1 MTQTTSRKL
10 HLSLRQKA
18 ILGIGFTYFAIVAV
32 FAFFAFKNEQKI
44 VKDEMTNSS
53 MGCTR
58 LFAKMVT
65 EPFLNDDI
73 EAIKMHVAQAGP
85 MAKLSHGRNVSY
97 VIIQNDAG
105 EVIASSGGAQI
116 ETLLS
121 TELNRNAFNAES
133 EMIQQSGS
141 VVDVA
146 IPIFSGGIK
155 KGVVRLGIS
164 TKEMEAKI
172 LNSRRWALQFMLGA
186 IFIGT
191 VLGLFVDH
199 KVKRN
204 LQNLTETA
212 TRMAG
217 GDMSQR
223 VDIETGDEMESFGDA
238 FNEMADQ
245 LQETH
250 EHLEQKVAERTRE
263 LRESQAQLVHQEKMA
278 SLGVLAAGLAH
289 EIGNPLT
296 AISSVVQMLQR
307 KSKDGK
313 FSEQMQLVNENISR
327 ISKTVRELVDFSRP
341 VKSERRTIQI
351 NDLIQKALGILKY
364 DNRAKDLKIV
374 TTLDSE
380 LPAITMI
387 EDQLLQ
393 VFINLILNAFD
404 AMESG
409 GRLTITSAS
418 AGQFVVISIQDTGS
432 GIPPEL
438 KGKVFE
444 PFFSTKP
451 VGKGSGLGL
460 SVSYGIVQNLGG
472 KIEVESTDSTGT
484 QFTISLPLK
493 TTE

>member
-1 MTQTTSRKL
+1 MSKRNRFS
-10 HLSLRQKA
+10 LSLRQRA
-18 ILGIGFTYFAIVAV
+18 ILGIGLTYAAIVAV
-32 FAFFAFKNEQKI
+32 FAFSAFKNEQKI
-44 VKDEMTNSS
+44 VKEEMTNSS

-58 LFAKMVT
+58 LFARMVT

-97 VIIQNDAG
+97 VIIQNDVG
-105 EVIASSGGAQI
+105 EVVASSGDNQVA
-116 ETLLS
+116 TLLQD
-121 TELNRNAFNAES
+121 EINRNAFKADS
-133 EMIQQSGS
+133 EIIQDFGS

-146 IPIFSGGIK
+146 IPIFSDGTK

-172 LNSRRWALQFMLGA
+172 LSSRRWVLELMLGA

-204 LQNLTETA
+204 LQNLTET
-212 TRMAG
+212 TSRMAS
-217 GDMSQR
+217 GDLTQR
-223 VDIETGDEMESFGDA
+223 VDIETGDEMESFGKA
-238 FNEMADQ
+238 FNKMADQ

-250 EHLEQKVAERTRE
+250 EHLEQKIMERTRE
-263 LRESQAQLVHQEKMA
+263 LRESQAQLIHQEKMA

-296 AISSVVQMLQR
+296 AISSVVQIQQR

-313 FSEQMQLVNENISR
+313 FKEQLQLVNEHISR

-341 VKSERRTIQI
+341 VKSEPRSIQI

-364 DNRAKDLKIV
+364 DKRAKDIRIQ
-374 TTLDSE
+374 TSLDSE
-380 LPAITMI
+380 LPAINII

-393 VFINLILNAFD
+393 VLINLILNAFD

-409 GRLTITSAS
+409 GRLIITSAV
-418 AGQFVVISIQDTGS
+418 AGECIVISIEDTGT
-432 GIPPEL
+432 GIPEEL
-438 KGKVFE
+438 KGKIFE
-444 PFFSTKP
+444 PFFTTKP
-451 VGKGSGLGL
+451 AGKGSGLGL
-460 SVSYGIVQNLGG
+460 SLSYSIVQNFGG
-472 KIEVESTDSTGT
+472 KIDFESTVNQGT
-484 QFTISLPLK
+484 RFNIILPLK
-493 TTE
+493 TMG